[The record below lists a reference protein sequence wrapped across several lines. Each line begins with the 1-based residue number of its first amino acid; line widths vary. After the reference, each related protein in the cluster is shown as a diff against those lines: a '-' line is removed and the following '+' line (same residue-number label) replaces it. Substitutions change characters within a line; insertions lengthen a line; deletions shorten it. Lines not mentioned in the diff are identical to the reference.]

1 MVRKLKSCTNNY
13 ILPQLLANFLEKF
26 EDISINII
34 NGNTEQI
41 EQSLR
46 KNEIDL
52 GIIEGQSKRSE
63 IHYSEFLKDEIV
75 FVVRN

>member
-1 MVRKLKSCTNNY
+1 
-13 ILPQLLANFLEKF
+13 LEKF